1 MSAACPDLPIVV
13 LPENQRVRALT
24 RPAAPVESALAE
36 TVEALLNLRAEL
48 LNPAGARGS
57 LKDAA
62 DAAVKRTDRLAAVA
76 RLAPMDTASMV
87 PIVPNHTYFG
97 VRTAPVDDARLVSE
111 VTTVLARALAD
122 LVEARL
128 DLNDQAAE
136 VLSMVQVLRGLAPA
150 DAPADA
156 PQTTQEAGAEPPAP
170 SAVGRDELT
179 RWVITHHF
187 YFVLNL
193 AAADAVSRATAAL
206 KEQDREAARTALDEA
221 TVYVRGF
228 TAAMMHSGDMSAPAY
243 DAMVRPTMHPPAV
256 PVALTGRTQPE
267 HKAYR
272 KAMRTLVKV
281 SAESFA
287 ELAAADPE
295 LALARDALLEA
306 DLQDIERHIAVTAAL
321 VGDDRS
327 LVQGEASESAIA
339 VLRTMRH
346 ARAESYRPLMRFGDP
361 VTLVTA

>member
-1 MSAACPDLPIVV
+1 MSAACPDLPVVV
-13 LPENQRVRALT
+13 LPENQLVRART
-24 RPAAPVESALAE
+24 RPAVPVESALTE
-36 TVEALLNLRAEL
+36 TVEALLSLRAEL
-48 LNPAGARGS
+48 LNPAGAGGS
-57 LKDAA
+57 LQDAA
-62 DAAVKRTDRLAAVA
+62 DAAVKRADRLAAVA
-76 RLAPMDTASMV
+76 RLAPMDTASLV
-87 PIVPNHTYFG
+87 PIVPNHEYFG
-97 VRTAPVDDARLVSE
+97 VRTAPVDDARLVCE
-111 VTTVLARALAD
+111 VTTIVARALTD
-122 LVEARL
+122 LCEARL

-136 VLSMVQVLRGLAPA
+136 VLSMVQVLAGLAPA
-150 DAPADA
+150 DAPRAAEEADG
-156 PQTTQEAGAEPPAP
+156 GAEPPAP
-170 SAVGRDELT
+170 YAVGRDELT

-206 KEQDREAARTALDEA
+206 KESDRETARAALDEA

-228 TAAMMHSGDMSAPAY
+228 TAAMMHSGDMSAPCY
-243 DAMVRPTMHPPAV
+243 DAMVRPTMQPPAV

-267 HKAYR
+267 HKAFR

-281 SAESFA
+281 SAEPFA
-287 ELAAADPE
+287 ELAETDAE

-327 LVQGEASESAIA
+327 IVQGEASAESAIA

-346 ARAESYRPLMRFGDP
+346 TRAETYRGLMRFGDP
-361 VTLVTA
+361 VTLVEA